1 MKSRIAFIVVFVLLS
16 CTSKKQQSE
25 NKITDSSTIHSIDT
39 AEIIDTSKFEYEDYE
54 KLESYL
60 SKIKFK
66 NNSFEVI
73 DFDCAILIYPTDR
86 QIEEM
91 KKKNGENDFYT
102 IADDCQ
108 YYQGTAI
115 GIIDSIGIKTITAS
129 KQFLRLKGNDK
140 SWDLDI
146 RKKNLPAWNIILF
159 KRSKEPQIISA
170 IDLTVEQTKQFFE
183 KK

>member
-1 MKSRIAFIVVFVLLS
+1 MKSLHAFIVLFVLMS
-16 CTSKKQQSE
+16 CTSKKQQSDS
-25 NKITDSSTIHSIDT
+25 KTTDSLTIHSVDKI
-39 AEIIDTSKFEYEDYE
+39 ELVDTSKFEYEDYE
-54 KLESYL
+54 RLESYL
-60 SKIKFK
+60 SKIEIK
-66 NNSFEVI
+66 NSNFEVI

-91 KKKNGENDFYT
+91 KKENGEDDFYT
-102 IADDCQ
+102 IADDSQ

-115 GIIDSIGIKTITAS
+115 RIIDSIGIKTITAS
-129 KQFLRLKGNDK
+129 KQFLRLKGKDK

-146 RKKNLPAWNIILF
+146 RKKNLPAWNIIFF
-159 KRSKEPQIISA
+159 KRTKEPKIISA